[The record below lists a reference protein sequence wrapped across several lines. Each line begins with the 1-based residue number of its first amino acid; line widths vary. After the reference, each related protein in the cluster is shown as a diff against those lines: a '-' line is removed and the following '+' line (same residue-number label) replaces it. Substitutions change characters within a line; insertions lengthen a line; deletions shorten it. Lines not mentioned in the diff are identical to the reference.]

1 MTNINFKSV
10 VIIGVGLIGSS
21 IARVL
26 IEKNIASVITPIGM
40 DHKDFLKKSIEKAGI
55 CFLHAPLFHPA
66 MKNVAPVRKELR
78 LKTFFNM
85 LGPMVNPSMPKKQ
98 MVGVYNLELARIY
111 NYLYQNTDI
120 EYNIIHALDGYDEIS
135 LTGNTKVYS
144 RSNEFILESKD
155 FKLDDIN
162 ADSIKG
168 GQDVES
174 SSKIFMNV
182 LDGRG
187 SIEQENVVCANASMA
202 ISLSKKVTIIEAFE
216 IAKESIK
223 SKAALKCFEKLTELM
238 K

>member
-1 MTNINFKSV
+1 MEYLGVNFTNEYDKIKRAV
-10 VIIGVGLIGSS
+10 
-21 IARVL
+21 
-26 IEKNIASVITPIGM
+26 
-40 DHKDFLKKSIEKAGI
+40 DKANI

-111 NYLYQNTDI
+111 NYLYQNTDV

-155 FKLDDIN
+155 FKLDNIHK
-162 ADSIKG
+162 DSIKG
-168 GQDVES
+168 GKDVKS
-174 SSKIFMNV
+174 SSNIFMNV
-182 LDGRG
+182 LNGKG
-187 SIEQENVVCANASMA
+187 TTEQENVVCANASMA

-238 K
+238 KWEY